1 MMTNR
6 QLTRSCQSAFLNRL
20 ADWHRH
26 HSYGLYRRTD
36 DFVQWFLLQKSSFDV
51 LVRPAFAMQALA
63 QQESS
68 ETITLGDMARTQ
80 QGAELWITPEHWSD
94 QQSFLVDMIIDQIKP
109 SITVPLT
116 AATVRDYLEGVPN
129 NHVDFLVARGIAS
142 VVLGQN
148 EGGRHHLEQALKQYS
163 QMDVDWAREEAQ
175 RIRSWL
181 ACSDATLL
189 AKLREDAQAGAELL
203 NLK

>member
-1 MMTNR
+1 M
-6 QLTRSCQSAFLNRL
+6 
-20 ADWHRH
+20 D
-26 HSYGLYRRTD
+26 
-36 DFVQWFLLQKSSFDV
+36 
-51 LVRPAFAMQALA
+51 
-63 QQESS
+63 QERFI
-68 ETITLGDMARTQ
+68 EDIL
-80 QGAELWITPEHWSD
+80 
-94 QQSFLVDMIIDQIKP
+94 
-109 SITVPLT
+109 
-116 AATVRDYLEGVPN
+116 AATQPPITTPLVATVIMDYLKMVPN
-129 NHVDFLVARGIAS
+129 NQVDFLVARGIAS

-189 AKLREDAQAGAELL
+189 AKLREDAQAGAALL